1 MNPEVKGILVR
12 ELNKLSE
19 PNYIWVPRPTL
30 ERKAL
35 QYAVSGGF
43 AVGDKHHA
51 TGITPDGE
59 DWLFRVE
66 HPAKAWFKS
75 QLWETP
81 MIPTVISIIA
91 LGVSVVALAFR

>member
-1 MNPEVKGILVR
+1 MNPEVKAILVT
-12 ELNKLSE
+12 ELNNLSK
-19 PNYIWVPRPTL
+19 PSYVWTPRPAPD
-30 ERKAL
+30 RKAL
-35 QYAVSGGF
+35 QYAFSGGF
-43 AVGDKHHA
+43 TIGDQHYA

-66 HPAKAWFKS
+66 HPVKAWFKS

>member
-1 MNPEVKGILVR
+1 MNPEVKTILVR
-12 ELNKLSE
+12 EFNKLSD
-19 PNYIWVPRPTL
+19 PDYFWIPSPGL
-30 ERKAL
+30 EYKAF
-35 QYAVSGGF
+35 QYATSGGF
-43 AVGDKHHA
+43 TVGDEYYA
-51 TGITPDGE
+51 AGITPDGE